1 MKIDWL
7 TLALLDLG
15 QVREFIWQENPQAA
29 ERVCSRIQAVI
40 EHLARLPEMGRE
52 GRRPGTRELIL
63 PDLPFRIVYRVHG
76 DICYISYVV
85 RATRDLSSL
94 LSLEDLESAD

>member
-1 MKIDWL
+1 MKIEWL

-63 PDLPFRIVYRVHG
+63 PDLPFRIVYRVRG
-76 DICYISYVV
+76 DTVQVLRVYHTKRKWPS
-85 RATRDLSSL
+85 
-94 LSLEDLESAD
+94 EH